1 VHAASIAA
9 PYRHPRL
16 SAVKHVDGLGQPGS
30 IDGILGLTPRS
41 PKQCSVTTA
50 RRERAPIWM
59 GKTMKSIAMVC
70 RATVYEAMALA
81 VFAGIIVLFVHAM
94 LPLIATD

>member
-1 VHAASIAA
+1 
-9 PYRHPRL
+9 
-16 SAVKHVDGLGQPGS
+16 
-30 IDGILGLTPRS
+30 
-41 PKQCSVTTA
+41 
-50 RRERAPIWM
+50 M
-59 GKTMKSIAMVC
+59 GKAMKSIAMVC